1 MCGASGVRWGS
12 GERVGGAGGG
22 AARCAPGAP
31 QVRGLR
37 ASSWAPGGA
46 AAAWVRAGRAP
57 PSARGPGSRRWHG
70 MWCEWGSRGAGSGA
84 WPRPG
89 LCCGGRAGPRGRD
102 SETRAERAASRRP
115 WGRGGAGLG
124 RGWSF
129 RSRRGPGRPLGVG
142 PDAWRGRVGE
152 KVGRSGL
159 RRLRASVPPR
169 PTATPTPAAPQGT
182 QTAPLAV
189 LAAGHQGEGVSLGG
203 RPPAWTPTRAER
215 GSVLDE
221 QPCAS
226 RTCPSRLSGTAEEAV
241 PQGSNGAAAT
251 WDWVARRPRETL
263 PSAQPSTRSNA
274 GAPARARVPEPC
286 HLRVPHPGPRLLTP
300 SRSPDL

>member
-1 MCGASGVRWGS
+1 MSGSVGL
-12 GERVGGAGGG
+12 VGGP
-22 AARCAPGAP
+22 PGAP

-37 ASSWAPGGA
+37 ASSRAPGGA

-57 PSARGPGSRRWHG
+57 PSARGPGSRRWRG
-70 MWCEWGSRGAGSGA
+70 MCCEWGSRGAGSGA

-152 KVGRSGL
+152 KVGWSGL
-159 RRLRASVPPR
+159 RRPRASVPP
-169 PTATPTPAAPQGT
+169 ATPADCSPTPRSSPGDPDCAPCS
-182 QTAPLAV
+182 ARRWSP
-189 LAAGHQGEGVSLGG
+189 GG
-203 RPPAWTPTRAER
+203 RCEPGWPPA
-215 GSVLDE
+215 GLDPHE
-221 QPCAS
+221 
-226 RTCPSRLSGTAEEAV
+226 G
-241 PQGSNGAAAT
+241 
-251 WDWVARRPRETL
+251 
-263 PSAQPSTRSNA
+263 
-274 GAPARARVPEPC
+274 RARLGPGRAA
-286 HLRVPHPGPRLLTP
+286 LRFQNLPLPPRRHSGGGCATGF
-300 SRSPDL
+300 